1 MIRLPLLAG
10 AIALA
15 LSTLAMPTH
24 VAAATAPGSAQAESA
39 SARLHALF
47 EADWQRGLE
56 ENPLMATYL
65 GDKRYNDRLPEL
77 GPEAHRRAQEA
88 TRASLAALMAIPR
101 EALSPA
107 DQLNHDMYRQQLETE
122 IAGFPFRKDLMPV
135 SQRGGLH
142 MLAVQMAPALRFES
156 AKDYADW
163 TARLR
168 AYGPTMD
175 QYIAVMREGIASGW
189 VPPRAVMQRV
199 PAQIAAQ
206 RVDDAAKSSFYA
218 PFLKISDA
226 VPADQHARIQAE
238 GRRTVEEVV
247 LPALARFEAFFNDE
261 YLPASTE
268 SVATG
273 DLPDGRAY
281 YDHLARLYTTTSM
294 SAEEIHA
301 IGLAEVARIRGE
313 MEALKD
319 EVGFEGDL
327 AAFFT
332 YLRTDPKFFHT
343 DPEEL
348 LAEYREMSRRIDP
361 ELVKVFRRMPR
372 MPYGII
378 PIPAATAPD
387 TTTAYYQRPSGD
399 GERAGYYYVNLYK
412 PESRP
417 RWEMMALS
425 LHEAVPG
432 HHFQIALAQEMPDQP
447 MFRRMGGFTAFI
459 EGWGLYAERLG
470 YDMGLYDDPYDRM
483 GQLAYDMWRAVRLVV
498 DTGLHSKGWTRQEA
512 IDFFAAN
519 APKAELDIA
528 NEIDRYISNPGQALA
543 YKIGQLKMSELR
555 KRAETRLGDRF
566 DLRAFHDALLAD
578 GALPLAVLEQR
589 MDAWIEAQAKSTR

>member
-1 MIRLPLLAG
+1 MTRLPLLAG

-15 LSTLAMPTH
+15 LSALVMPTH
-24 VAAATAPGSAQAESA
+24 VAAANAPASAQAESP

-65 GDKRYNDRLPEL
+65 GDKRYNDRLPDL
-77 GPEAHRRAQEA
+77 SPEARLRRQEA

-101 EALSPA
+101 ASLSPA
-107 DQLNHDMYRQQLETE
+107 DQLNHDMYRQQLETD
-122 IAGFPFRKDLMPV
+122 IAGFPFRDDLMPV
-135 SQRGGLH
+135 GQRGGLH
-142 MLAVQMAPALRFES
+142 LMAVQMAPALRFES

-168 AYGPTMD
+168 AYGPAMD
-175 QYIAVMREGIASGW
+175 QYIALMREGMATGW
-189 VPPRAVMQRV
+189 MPPKAVMQRL

-206 RVDDAAKSSFYA
+206 RVDSAEKSSFYA
-218 PFLKISDA
+218 PFLKMSDA
-226 VPADQHARIQAE
+226 VPAEQHAGLQAD
-238 GRRTVEEVV
+238 GRRAVEEVV

-261 YLPASTE
+261 YLPASTD
-268 SVATG
+268 SVAAG

-281 YDHLARLYTTTSM
+281 YDHLARLFTTTSLT
-294 SAEEIHA
+294 AEEIHA
-301 IGLAEVARIRGE
+301 IGLAEVARIRAE

-319 EVGFEGDL
+319 EVGFKGDL
-327 AAFFT
+327 SAFFT
-332 YLRTDPKFFHT
+332 HLRTDPKFFHT
-343 DPEEL
+343 DPQAL

-361 ELVKVFRRMPR
+361 ELVKVFRKMPR

-378 PIPAATAPD
+378 PIPAETAPD

-412 PESRP
+412 PDSRP

-498 DTGLHSKGWTRQEA
+498 DTGLHSKGWTRQQA

-528 NEIDRYISNPGQALA
+528 NEIDRYISWPGQALA

-555 KRAETRLGDRF
+555 ARAQTRLGGRF
-566 DLRAFHDALLAD
+566 DLRDFNDALLAD

-589 MDAWIEAQAKSTR
+589 MDAWIEAQAKAAP